1 MMRRSRRREPSV
13 PGLLAC
19 CAVAPA
25 AVDGPARVEPRGSVP
40 VPADARRGAGC
51 PDDVARARITLES
64 SLPSES
70 LSKAVDAATLSV
82 VGSPAFAVDDEGLVD
97 ATLNEV
103 VGKPEGR
110 CGCKQ
115 FLRDGHQTAIED
127 PERLH
132 DELEQ
137 MLRSSRISWTATTS
151 TWRWTTP
158 CRWSG

>member
-1 MMRRSRRREPSV
+1 V
-13 PGLLAC
+13 
-19 CAVAPA
+19 VAPA
-25 AVDGPARVEPRGSVP
+25 AVDGPACVEPRGSVP
-40 VPADARRGAGC
+40 VPAGARGRAGC

-97 ATLNEV
+97 AILNEV

-110 CGCKQ
+110 CGCKR
-115 FLRDGHQTAIED
+115 FLRNGHRTAIED

-132 DELEQ
+132 DEPEQ

-151 TWRWTTP
+151 TWNWTTS
-158 CRWSG
+158 CRSSG